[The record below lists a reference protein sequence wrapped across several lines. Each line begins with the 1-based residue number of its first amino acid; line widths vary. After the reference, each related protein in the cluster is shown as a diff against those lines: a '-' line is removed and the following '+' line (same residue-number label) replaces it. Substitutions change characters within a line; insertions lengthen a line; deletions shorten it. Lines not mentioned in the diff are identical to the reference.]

1 VSRHNPFA
9 FGAIITSF
17 IISDVDAQREATHFK
32 NRVLDLVDLYL
43 KKQPT
48 NALVLR
54 FIIPLV
60 DLVAGS
66 SQDERQLA
74 DKAMGILRQR
84 FGKTKEVPV
93 EAHVEQVSLVATQ
106 LHAHARKSHSSDLL
120 SILSVCSLYVGK
132 LLVQLKEDETLQD
145 VYKQSLV
152 DFATRKNSSLNAPFF
167 QDFVRRFPPQAWA
180 IRQDLVKQCRK
191 AINAYRKCQILQLV
205 DKLYTL
211 LPSMVRCR
219 CCTFIFLLLTHIYR
233 KCMMLKL
240 SPLCL

>member
-1 VSRHNPFA
+1 M
-9 FGAIITSF
+9 
-17 IISDVDAQREATHFK
+17 DAQREATHFK

-60 DLVAGS
+60 ELVAGS

-74 DKAMGILRQR
+74 DKATGILRQR
-84 FGKTKEVPV
+84 FGKSKDVPS
-93 EAHVEQVSLVATQ
+93 EADVEQVSLVGTQ
-106 LHAHARKSHSSDLL
+106 LHAQARKSHSSDLL
-120 SILSVCSLYVGK
+120 SILSMCSLYVGK
-132 LLVQLKEDETLQD
+132 VLVQLKADETLQD
-145 VYKQSLV
+145 LYKQSLG

-180 IRQDLVKQCRK
+180 IRQDLSNQGRK
-191 AINAYRKCQILQLV
+191 AINAYRKCQIIQLL

-211 LPSMVRCR
+211 LPSMVRHY
-219 CCTFIFLLLTHIYR
+219 CCILTPFLLIQISR
-233 KCMMLKL
+233 QCMMLKL
-240 SPLCL
+240 SPSCP